1 MNYNCPI
8 CNKAGLSDYTT
19 NNVICPQCN
28 SDLKAFNLLNAISNS
43 NKSKIMTP
51 LLMGISCFSLLLF
64 VLYIKSY
71 SDNKNLVKNN
81 IILEAKISRT
91 NEAYLKLKIKSD
103 LQKKSEKLDTKIKY
117 VVKRGDYLYKIAQ
130 FFYND
135 GSYYRQI
142 ELDNNI
148 KQPNNLKVGQ
158 ILNIKI
164 SCK

>member
-71 SDNKNLVKNN
+71 SDIKYLVKNN